1 MPDGITALPSSI
13 ASLFQT
19 DAPKKESKG
28 DKLDRM
34 SFLTLL
40 TTQLQNQN
48 PLEPMSNEDFIAQL
62 TTFSSLEQLQGM
74 NSKLDSVYMGIA
86 AMNNASM
93 ASLLGTNIIARG
105 DEFHYDGSAGIKLH
119 YNAPSDT
126 SSATLSVY
134 DAAGRLVD
142 SRQLGDI
149 ADGEGTISWDGRGMD
164 GSQLPE
170 GIYRFQIDGST
181 SDGQTVDV
189 EERIEGTIT
198 EMDYST
204 GSPLPS
210 LNGVVVDLG
219 NIIRLT
225 TSSDE
230 KAGS

>member
-1 MPDGITALPSSI
+1 MPDGISALPSSI
-13 ASLFQT
+13 SSLFQS
-19 DAPKKESKG
+19 DGAKKEAKG

-74 NSKLDSVYMGIA
+74 NSKLDNVYMGIA

-93 ASLLGTNIIARG
+93 ASLLGTNIIASG
-105 DEFHYDGSAGIKLH
+105 DEFHYDGSSDMKLH
-119 YNAPSDT
+119 YRAPPDT
-126 SSATLSVY
+126 TGATLSVY
-134 DAAGRLVD
+134 DASGRLVD
-142 SRQLGDI
+142 SRQIGELM
-149 ADGEGTISWDGRGMD
+149 DGEGVVSWDGRGLD

-170 GIYRFQIDGST
+170 GTYRFQLDGVT
-181 SDGQTVDV
+181 SDGRPVDV
-189 EERIEGTIT
+189 QERIEGTIT

-225 TSSDE
+225 TSPDE
-230 KAGS
+230 KEGT